1 MIKDEVYMYRIKPY
15 SYNQAKLLGVQIFPS
30 DNPKKKIEVYDK
42 SGKFLFYIGDPKY
55 SDYPTYLETHGR
67 EYAENRR
74 RLYRLR
80 HAKEANKKGTRG
92 WAALN
97 ILW

>member
-1 MIKDEVYMYRIKPY
+1 MYRIKPY

-30 DNPKKKIEVYDK
+30 DNKKHKIEVYDK

-55 SDYPTYLETHGR
+55 SDYPTYLETDG
-67 EYAENRR
+67 EIYASTRR

-92 WAALN
+92 YYAYN

>member
-1 MIKDEVYMYRIKPY
+1 MYRIKNY
-15 SYNQAKLLGVQIFPS
+15 SYNQAKILGVQIFPS
-30 DNPKKKIEVYDK
+30 GNPKHKIEVYDK
-42 SGKFLFYIGDPKY
+42 QGVFICYIGDPKY
-55 SDYPTYLETHGR
+55 SDYPTYLETHGK

-80 HAKEANKKGTRG
+80 HHKEANKIGTRG
-92 WAALN
+92 FFSLH